1 MVFSQVFVSKRSK
14 DSLADDAV
22 KMQIAEH
29 LEKRRPDEAASL
41 CEKAGYRA
49 RAIEIRK
56 SVGDHEGVV
65 SLMVAD
71 RNFSGA
77 VSHLSKSGKTLYAVR
92 LALVYNLKEQAKSI
106 VISDLGQNSR
116 NPDYTPEM
124 VYMATMVGWAGYAKA
139 LAERGARHFIEVND
153 YYNAASL
160 KFMVG
165 DLEGM
170 RDTLQAGVKFY
181 NNGSEEG
188 KRIRQ
193 LAKEL
198 RVDPPLQ
205 ESHKG

>member
-1 MVFSQVFVSKRSK
+1 MVFNQVFVSKKPK
-14 DSLADDAV
+14 DSMADEAV
-22 KMQIAEH
+22 RMRIAEH
-29 LEKRRPDEAASL
+29 LEKRRPDEAADL
-41 CEKAGYRA
+41 CEKVGYRA

-65 SLMVAD
+65 SLMVKD
-71 RNFSGA
+71 RSFSEA
-77 VSHLSKSGKTLYAVR
+77 VTYLSKSGKTLYAVR
-92 LALVYNLKEQAKSI
+92 LALVYNLREQAKSV
-106 VISDLGQNSR
+106 VISDLSQNSR

-124 VYMATMVGWAGYAKA
+124 VYMTTMVGWAGYARA
-139 LAERGARHFIEVND
+139 IAERGARHFIEVND

-165 DLEGM
+165 DLKGM
-170 RDTLQAGVKFY
+170 RDTLQAGVEFY

-198 RVDPPLQ
+198 RVNPPLQ